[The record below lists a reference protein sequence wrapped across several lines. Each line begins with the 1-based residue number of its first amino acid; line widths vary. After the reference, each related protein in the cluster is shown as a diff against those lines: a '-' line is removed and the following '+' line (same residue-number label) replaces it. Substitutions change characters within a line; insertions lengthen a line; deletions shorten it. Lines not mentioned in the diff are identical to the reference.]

1 MTKKNEELP
10 FYALSQGYILL
21 PKALLKDSFFM
32 ANNEFSYLEAFL
44 MLLCKVN
51 YKDDVVTI
59 RGYKFECKRGETAIS
74 FLRWGTIFGWGR
86 HKTRSYFTKIEK
98 MNLIRIVPTE
108 RDNICIIK
116 IVDYDLWTSKP
127 REDWTQRKSKSEELF
142 EVFWNQFHEVT
153 QTPKRDIGSARREWK
168 KLTVSEKNTAIKS
181 IYPYYMGLED
191 TRFIKRACNYLRDKS
206 FLNEEIY

>member
-1 MTKKNEELP
+1 MTKKHEELP

-32 ANNEFSYLEAFL
+32 GNNEFSDLEAFL

-51 YKDDVVTI
+51 YEDNVVTI
-59 RGYKFECKRGETAIS
+59 RGYKFDCKRGETAIS
-74 FLRWGTIFGWGR
+74 FLKWGSIFGWGR
-86 HKTRSYFTKIEK
+86 CKTRYFFAKLEK
-98 MNLIRIVPTE
+98 MNLIRIVPTK
-108 RDNICIIK
+108 RYNIFIIQ

-127 REDWTQRKSKSEELF
+127 REDWKQRKSKSEELF

-153 QTPKRDIGSARREWK
+153 QTPKRDIGSAKREWT

-181 IYPYYMGLED
+181 IYPYYMGLQD
-191 TRFIKRACNYLRDKS
+191 TRFTKRACNYLRDKS